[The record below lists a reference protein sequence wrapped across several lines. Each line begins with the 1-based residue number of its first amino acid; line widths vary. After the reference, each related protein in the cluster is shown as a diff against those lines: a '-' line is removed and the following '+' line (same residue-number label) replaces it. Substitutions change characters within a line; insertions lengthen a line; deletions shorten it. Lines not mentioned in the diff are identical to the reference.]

1 MNHEEIDPTL
11 AAPLDLP
18 PMSSEEAAEIAR
30 RNEAL
35 DETNSDPDE
44 DEDEE
49 SSS

>member
-1 MNHEEIDPTL
+1 MTYFKFDPTL
-11 AAPLDLP
+11 GAPEDLP